1 MGEVRAFSRFLPG
14 LRNGSSGIRTK
25 TAKSLCIYLESEAR
39 DLAMAEYTSVVSG
52 ISSCIIEMVLGSD
65 IADRTGGIVAM
76 DHLVDLFIA
85 DNNDSK
91 IVEFAHALV
100 KVFEKTSNNELLTL
114 RAAGKALGHLV
125 SSG

>member
-1 MGEVRAFSRFLPG
+1 
-14 LRNGSSGIRTK
+14 
-25 TAKSLCIYLESEAR
+25 
-39 DLAMAEYTSVVSG
+39 MAEYTTVVST
-52 ISSCIIEMVLGSD
+52 ISTCIIEMVLGSD

-100 KVFEKTSNNELLTL
+100 K
-114 RAAGKALGHLV
+114 
-125 SSG
+125 